1 MRNRVQIRYSACFR
15 QRVIS
20 ELESGRFASAEAA
33 RVHYGIGG
41 SSTIDKWLR
50 RYGRNHLRAKVVI
63 VQVPDEIDQ
72 LKALRQQVAELER
85 ALGRTQ
91 AQSVLNRSY
100 LELACEELGQDVE
113 VFIKKGDGR
122 QCIGPPGPAAKMAR
136 G

>member
-122 QCIGPPGPAAKMAR
+122 RCIGPPGPAAKMAR